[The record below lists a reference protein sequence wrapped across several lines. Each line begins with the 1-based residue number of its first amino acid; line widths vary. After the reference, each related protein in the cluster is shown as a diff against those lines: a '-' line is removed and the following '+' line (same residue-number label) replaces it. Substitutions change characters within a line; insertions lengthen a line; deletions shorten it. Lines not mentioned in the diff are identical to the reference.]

1 MAKKNSKYDA
11 MFAEISAKVQKS
23 NEGKKKETA
32 IYSKGDRIA
41 MTHALLN
48 SPEYETSYFVKA
60 GEGEPKEI
68 TFNPSKE
75 LRNALKPT
83 IQEAFGIDK
92 AEINK
97 LDTVEFNKATA
108 AALVKFEDADI
119 KGYVGTGRKIKIDP
133 LAENDSTLSI
143 AKAVVKENVVETKK
157 IEKVG
162 DEYKLIPTGKTI
174 KTESHTAYKSKSQVP
189 AWCKK
194 QI

>member
-1 MAKKNSKYDA
+1 MGKLSKYEAQAAD
-11 MFAEISAKVQKS
+11 IRAKVQKG

-41 MTHALLN
+41 MTHALIN
-48 SPEYETSYFVKA
+48 SPEYTTQYVVKA
-60 GEGEPKEI
+60 GEGAPKEI
-68 TFNPSKE
+68 TFSPSKD

-92 AEINK
+92 SEINK

-108 AALVKFEDADI
+108 AALVRFEDADI
-119 KGYVGTGRKIKIDP
+119 KGYIATGRKLKIDP
-133 LAENDSTLSI
+133 IAENDSTLSI
-143 AKAVVKENVVETKK
+143 ARAVVKESTVDTKK

-162 DEYKLIPTGKTI
+162 DEYKLVPTGKTI
-174 KTESHTAYKSKSQVP
+174 KTEAHTGYKAKSQVP
-189 AWCKK
+189 AWLKK